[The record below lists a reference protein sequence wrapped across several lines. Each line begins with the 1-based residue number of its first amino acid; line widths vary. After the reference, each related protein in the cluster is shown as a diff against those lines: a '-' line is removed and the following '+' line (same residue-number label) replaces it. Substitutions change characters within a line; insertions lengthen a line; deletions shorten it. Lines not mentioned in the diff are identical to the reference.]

1 MVKYGFTLKN
11 SEYIDEIKSRCDVF
25 EHKSG
30 AKLVNIK
37 NSDENKVF
45 YIGFRTPPENDKGI
59 PHIIEHSVLC
69 GSEKFRVK
77 DPFNELSKSSL
88 NTYLNAVTFKDKT
101 VYPVAS
107 TNEKDFMNLIEVY
120 LDAVFAPL
128 IKEKKEIFMQEGIHI
143 HKEKGQE
150 GCFKGV
156 VYNEMKGSYSDP
168 ERILDGYIFRTTFP
182 TDYYRYDSGGVPED
196 IRKLTYEEFI
206 DFYNRHYQPSN
217 SYIYIYGNGNAEKY
231 MELID
236 KEYLSKYEKNE
247 LDLPVP
253 SGNAEVKKRFCRGT
267 YPCKEDN
274 GRLSYFTLNYITGK
288 ATDYERCM
296 ALDILCYLLAG
307 SSSSPLTAAIIKE
320 DICDNLSC
328 WADDSIYNVLFTIM
342 AENADSERIDD
353 FEKIV
358 KTTLKGIV
366 EKGFDEKLIDSTLN
380 AFEFSMREADYGS
393 TPKGLVYGFN
403 MASIWLN
410 GGNPI
415 DAFRFIEVFGKI
427 KEKARKGY
435 FENLIAEMIND
446 KGILVAIDPEDN
458 GRDDSETEEIKKI
471 YAEIS
476 DDEKSKIEEA
486 TEKLLKYQSEP
497 EKSEDIAKIPFI
509 GIEEIG
515 RDVSFDGCEEENGII
530 TTLMDTDGISYLRL
544 MFDTASIPQEKLP
557 MLGIFNILVGESKAG
572 EYSYERLPIEINM
585 CMGSLD
591 TGFNAYKI
599 SGDESYRVYDINAR
613 FLTVNTEKAFDLT
626 EKIVFETLFE
636 DKDDIKKILQEAK
649 SGFESSLI
657 NSGHETALHR
667 SLSYISKAVY
677 FCDRTNSVDLYKLIC
692 EILSDYD
699 GKFEYLKGEMKAMA
713 ASIFTKENM
722 RAYIAAEKD
731 GAEKAKIRIETIRN
745 KLPKG
750 NSEKYAIALP
760 EVKREAFT
768 ADGMVV
774 YNAKAANYVGLG
786 YKYSGSMDVMKT
798 IVNREYLWNAVRVKG
813 GAYGAGMGITR
824 NGNVFMYSYRDPNI
838 SYTYNCYNGAGEF
851 LKNFNCGKKLLDR
864 YIIGTVSVL
873 DRPKSTAARAKEA
886 LTRYI
891 LGIDRDTLLRERA
904 EILDTDIEKIKQYT
918 KLFDELGKLDYI
930 CTVGS
935 RSLIAKTDTNF
946 ERVVPL
952 IK

>member
-1 MVKYGFTLKN
+1 MEKYGFMLKN

-25 EHKSG
+25 EHRSG

-69 GSEKFRVK
+69 GSEKYRVK

-107 TNEKDFMNLIEVY
+107 TNEKDFMNLMEVY

-128 IKEKKEIFMQEGIHI
+128 IKEKEEIFMQEGIHI
-143 HKEKGQE
+143 HKEAGQE
-150 GCFKGV
+150 PCFKGV

-168 ERILDGYIFRTTFP
+168 ERILDGYIFRTAFP
-182 TDYYRYDSGGVPED
+182 TDYYRYDSGGVPEE

-206 DFYNRHYQPSN
+206 DFYSRHYHPSN

-236 KEYLSKYEKNE
+236 REYLSKYDKKE
-247 LDLPVP
+247 LNLPMP
-253 SGNAEVKKRFCRGT
+253 SENIEVKERFCRET

-274 GRLSYFTLNYITGK
+274 GRLSYFTLNYMAGK
-288 ATDYERCM
+288 ATDYEKSM

-307 SSSSPLTAAIIKE
+307 SSSSPLTAAVIKE

-342 AENADSERIDD
+342 AENADRERIDD
-353 FEKIV
+353 FERIV
-358 KTTLKGIV
+358 KTTLKEIT

-410 GGNPI
+410 GGNPT

-427 KEKARKGY
+427 KEKAHKGY
-435 FENLIAEMIND
+435 FESLIAEMINGE
-446 KGILVAIDPEDN
+446 GILVAIDPEDN
-458 GRDDSETEEIKKI
+458 GRDDSEAEEINKI

-476 DDEKSKIEEA
+476 DDEKIKIEEE

-497 EKSEDIAKIPFI
+497 EKPEDIAKIPFV

-515 RDVSFDGCEEENGII
+515 RDVGFDGCEEEKGII
-530 TTLMDTDGISYLRL
+530 TTVMDTKGISYLRL
-544 MFDTASIPQEKLP
+544 MFDTASVPQEKLP

-572 EYSYERLPIEINM
+572 EYGYEQLPIEINM

-591 TGFNAYKI
+591 TGFNAYKA
-599 SGDESYRVYDINAR
+599 SGDELYRVYDINAR
-613 FLTVNTEKAFDLT
+613 FLTDNTEKAFDLV

-699 GKFEYLKGEMKAMA
+699 GKFECLKGEMKAMA

-722 RAYIAAEKD
+722 RAHIAAEKD
-731 GAEKAKIRIETIRN
+731 GTEKAKIRIAGIRN
-745 KLPKG
+745 KLPQG
-750 NSEKYAIALP
+750 NGKKYAIALP
-760 EVKREAFT
+760 DIKREAFT
-768 ADGMVV
+768 SDGMVV
-774 YNAKAANYVGLG
+774 YNAKAASYTGLG

-838 SYTYNCYNGAGEF
+838 SYTYNCYNGVGEF
-851 LKNFNCGKKLLDR
+851 LKSFNCDKKLLDR
-864 YIIGTVSVL
+864 YIIGTVSIL
-873 DRPKSTAARAKEA
+873 DRPKSMAVRAKEA

-904 EILDTDIEKIKQYT
+904 EILDTDIEKVKQYT
-918 KLFDELGKLDYI
+918 KLFDELAKIDYI

-935 RSLIAKTDTNF
+935 RSLIAKTDTDF